1 MEGARIKYLFTL
13 FLLLG
18 RIRTLSVKEQE
29 NPRSALDKHMKKY
42 ELMYI
47 LMPTL
52 SDEEL
57 EKENEKLQKLLT
69 DNGAQITGVNKWG
82 RRDLAYEIKK
92 QTKGY
97 YVVVELN
104 AEGAIVDQATKVRLL
119 DEKVMRFLFTVA
131 H

>member
-1 MEGARIKYLFTL
+1 
-13 FLLLG
+13 
-18 RIRTLSVKEQE
+18 
-29 NPRSALDKHMKKY
+29 MKKY

-104 AEGAIVDQATKVRLL
+104 AEGAIVRQPKSGFLTKRSCVSFSPLL
-119 DEKVMRFLFTVA
+119 TN
-131 H
+131 

>member
-1 MEGARIKYLFTL
+1 
-13 FLLLG
+13 
-18 RIRTLSVKEQE
+18 
-29 NPRSALDKHMKKY
+29 MKKY

-69 DNGAQITGVNKWG
+69 DNGAQITGVSKWG

>member
-1 MEGARIKYLFTL
+1 
-13 FLLLG
+13 
-18 RIRTLSVKEQE
+18 
-29 NPRSALDKHMKKY
+29 MKNY

-47 LMPTL
+47 LMPDL
-52 SDEEL
+52 AEDAI
-57 EKENEKLQKLLT
+57 KAENAALQKILT
-69 DNGAQITGVNKWG
+69 DNGGKITGVNEWG
-82 RRDLAYEIKK
+82 LRGLAYEIKK

>member
-1 MEGARIKYLFTL
+1 
-13 FLLLG
+13 
-18 RIRTLSVKEQE
+18 
-29 NPRSALDKHMKKY
+29 MKKY

-82 RRDLAYEIKK
+82 RRPGL
-92 QTKGY
+92 
-97 YVVVELN
+97 
-104 AEGAIVDQATKVRLL
+104 
-119 DEKVMRFLFTVA
+119 
-131 H
+131 